1 MHQDFVDEN
10 TCETYVD
17 EEQVCELFNF
27 EFDLSTNPIGIG
39 FGRREMDGR
48 IQLVLSQDTK
58 KLMVIIENNTF
69 SIYNRTEPLTSKKI
83 EWIPDKDRQLKK
95 FPCLL

>member
-10 TCETYVD
+10 TCEANVD

-27 EFDLSTNPIGIG
+27 EFDLSIKPQDDGE
-39 FGRREMDGR
+39 REMDGR
-48 IQLVLSQDTK
+48 IQLILSQDTK